1 MTWLGLGEHHRL
13 AQNKVF
19 VKVRDTLSSG
29 WKWLLH
35 WGYCIFIVHQGS
47 TIFSSLPFSHLFHL
61 RSSPCAPTTHSPL
74 SLSVVPLSAST
85 CSMVHWTTVN
95 PIRGQPPA
103 PPLPHYLALIHQRGS
118 QAVHHPATHPSPIPA
133 SAQCCSRGPSW
144 GTARARS
151 LSDDG

>member
-29 WKWLLH
+29 WKWLLT
-35 WGYCIFIVHQGS
+35 V
-47 TIFSSLPFSHLFHL
+47 SSSSIKAPPFSPLYLSATSFICAP
-61 RSSPCAPTTHSPL
+61 SPCAPTTHSPL